1 MNVYYK
7 IIGHIEDNEQETGTY
22 IFNDEKPIS
31 YAFLQRIE
39 HMFKTQLLK
48 ECGYDSDSNKEVYID
63 FIFKSYQP
71 IQVIN

>member
-31 YAFLQRIE
+31 YAS
-39 HMFKTQLLK
+39 FK
-48 ECGYDSDSNKEVYID
+48 G
-63 FIFKSYQP
+63 
-71 IQVIN
+71 